1 VLYDLLDSRPDDHD
15 FGKATIPNAIHERR
29 VIAYPFT
36 GYWNDI
42 GTVRSFFET
51 NIMLA
56 QPHPAFN
63 LYDPKFPLYTDALM
77 LPPAKVSRS
86 RLENTLVGVGSVI
99 VDSDI
104 SNSVVGLRSFID
116 RGSRLARTVFMGA
129 DYFRWEES
137 DARSRAQG
145 PAFPGVG
152 EGAQIENAIIDK
164 NASIGNRC
172 VITNTKGIQEGE
184 GPGFYIRDGIVV
196 VVKNGEIAGGTV
208 I

>member
-1 VLYDLLDSRPDDHD
+1 MLDAHPDDHD
-15 FGKATIPNAIHERR
+15 FGKAIIPGAIQGCR

-56 QPHPAFN
+56 QPQPAFN
-63 LYDPKFPLYTDALM
+63 LYDVNMPLYTDSWM

-86 RLENTLVGVGSVI
+86 RVENTLIGEGSVI
-99 VDSDI
+99 VDSEI
-104 SNSVVGLRSFID
+104 SSSVIGIRSFID
-116 RGSRLARTVFMGA
+116 RGSRVHRTVFMGA

-137 DARSRAQG
+137 EMRNQVQG
-145 PAFPGVG
+145 PTYPGVG
-152 EGAQIENAIIDK
+152 EGTRIENAIVDK

-172 VITNTKGIQEGE
+172 VITNSRGIQEGE
-184 GPGFYIRDGIVV
+184 GPGFYIRDGIVA
-196 VVKNGEIAGGTV
+196 VVKNAEIRDGTV